1 MSEKR
6 SNARYE
12 LELPISLKINYP
24 VSSSPLRVN
33 TENISSSG
41 VLISTDLP
49 LKVGTKLEIDLDI
62 PLDAMRGVKGDKA
75 KVALRGRVVR
85 VSGESA
91 ALEFSEESRF
101 EYIQG
106 EGGDVSNL
114 TQREREILDLIAA
127 GFSNKN
133 IADELFISPH
143 TVKTHLHNIFK
154 KINVK
159 RRLQAALWASKY
171 LKD

>member
-1 MSEKR
+1 MSDKR

-12 LELPISLKINYP
+12 LELPMNLKINEP
-24 VSSSPLRVN
+24 VSSSAEVK
-33 TENISSSG
+33 TQNISSSG

-49 LKVGTKLEIDLDI
+49 LKVGARLKIDLDI
-62 PLDAMRGVKGDKA
+62 PLEVMRGVKGDKA
-75 KVALRGRVVR
+75 KVALRGKVVR
-85 VSGESA
+85 VTGESA
-91 ALEFSEESRF
+91 ALEFSDDSHF
-101 EYIQG
+101 EYVTG
-106 EGGDVSNL
+106 EKPTEDSGL
-114 TQREREILDLIAA
+114 TQREKEILDLIAA

-159 RRLQAALWASKY
+159 RRLQAALWASKH
-171 LKD
+171 LK